1 MAVLTDVD
9 PDEYIAYLT
18 VLTKSD
24 DRATAEQAR
33 DTLLKYGFNP
43 AEPRAAGRWTSG
55 GTTTTTSETSQRRG
69 KERRRQQAQSRYDD
83 AVQGNQVANRLARD
97 DYAHT
102 GYADSRAAREAARKK
117 YRIPNSMRHMSPAKR
132 AAAAAILR
140 ISVTMAHLKA
150 RQAKLAARVAAIDA
164 EAGKAN
170 ATAHTQATMARR
182 RIGAAAALKAID
194 SRIAAE
200 QSALSAAAAAWGKG
214 HKVKKKS
221 VAADLTKAEG
231 DRVPKPG
238 QKYWHGWIPVD
249 AGLHDM
255 LGYAGGRERHS
266 GITYHASH
274 RIETGNTPVDLH
286 IGSYGDDAPEIGVE
300 TTATTGRLSPPST
313 ASLDAQGARQAADHL
328 RDLATIAESGEKP
341 TTTKPTKHSRTADL
355 IQNYVERNR
364 IELGDK
370 VDIDGEDLPITYKD
384 LLALLAPHIP
394 APSVDEKRLRRV
406 VKEKRDLDMDPT
418 DLHMHLDTTGAQP
431 IIRVTAHERGDKPWD
446 PMSQDER
453 EQGWMMSSLTPAQ
466 ARELAEKL
474 DQYASALPKPPK
486 GA

>member
-1 MAVLTDVD
+1 VAVLTNVD

-18 VLTKSD
+18 VLTKSA
-24 DRATAEQAR
+24 DRTTAEQAR
-33 DTLLKYGFNP
+33 DTLLKYGFNL
-43 AEPRAAGRWTSG
+43 AEPRAAGRWTTG

-69 KERRRQQAQSRYDD
+69 RERRQHDAQSRYDD
-83 AVQGNQVANRLARD
+83 AVQGGEVADRLARD
-97 DYAHT
+97 DAAHS
-102 GYADSRAAREAARKK
+102 GYADSHAAREAARKQ
-117 YRIPNSMRHMSPAKR
+117 YGIPNSMRHMSPAKR

-140 ISVTMAHLKA
+140 IAVTMAHLKA
-150 RQAKLAARVAAIDA
+150 RQAKLAARVAALDA

-182 RIGAAAALKAID
+182 RVGAVAALKAVE
-194 SRIAAE
+194 SRISAE
-200 QSALSAAAAAWGKG
+200 QTALSAATAAWGKG
-214 HKVKKKS
+214 HKVKKKN
-221 VAADLTKAEG
+221 AAATLIKAEG
-231 DRVPKPG
+231 DRIPKPG

-249 AGLHDM
+249 AGVHDA
-255 LGYAGGRERHS
+255 LGYTSGRANHS

-286 IGSYGDDAPEIGVE
+286 IFNYDDDAPEIGVE
-300 TTATTGRLSPPST
+300 TTSGSTTPST
-313 ASLDAQGARQAADHL
+313 ANLDAKGARQAADHL

-341 TTTKPTKHSRTADL
+341 TITKPTKHSRAAEL
-355 IQNYVERNR
+355 IQNYAERNR

-370 VDIDGEDLPITYKD
+370 MDIDGEELPITYKD

-394 APSVDEKRLRRV
+394 ASSVDEKRLRRV

-418 DLHMHLDTTGAQP
+418 DLHMHLDTTGDQP

-453 EQGWMMSSLTPAQ
+453 EQGWMSSLTPAQ

-474 DQYASALPKPPK
+474 DQYANALPKPPK